1 MNILVV
7 LIIMLL
13 LIGGGGYYGGWHTEF
28 PGWTYGW
35 GGGIVGIILL
45 LVILRLLGLF

>member
-7 LIIMLL
+7 LIIVLL
-13 LIGGGGYYGGWHTEF
+13 LVGGGGYYGGWHTGF
-28 PGWTYGW
+28 PGVTYGL